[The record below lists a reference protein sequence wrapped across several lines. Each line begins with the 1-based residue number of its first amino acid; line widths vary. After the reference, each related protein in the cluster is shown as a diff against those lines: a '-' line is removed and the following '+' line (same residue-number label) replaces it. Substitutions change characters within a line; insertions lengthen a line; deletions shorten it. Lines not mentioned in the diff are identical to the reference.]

1 MQLIDQHGNW
11 EIESQKGAGTTI
23 TITIDREK
31 ARKAELILPAE
42 RPLVV
47 SGQFSVPT
55 TLKIYNI
62 RGQLVRTLVDE
73 SKMAGS
79 YEVIWNGKD
88 ETGVEVAS
96 GVHLYKLTAG
106 EYTESQKMI
115 LMK

>member
-1 MQLIDQHGNW
+1 MWAQRFTVNL
-11 EIESQKGAGTTI
+11 
-23 TITIDREK
+23 DREK
-31 ARKAELILPAE
+31 ARKAELILPPE

-62 RGQLVRTLVDE
+62 RGQIVRTLVDE
-73 SKMAGS
+73 PKRTGS
-79 YEVIWNGKD
+79 YEVIWDGKD
-88 ETGVEVAS
+88 EAGAEVAS
-96 GVHLYKLTAG
+96 GVYLHKLTAG